1 MSTSFQIDY
10 TSIGLKLNYL
20 YEILATTFS
29 NDNNIIV
36 PNTASMGVR
45 LVDKRTLKIWPFPST
60 STYKNIEESRLLA
73 LNFVD
78 NVYFF
83 ALASLKGFSQHSQ
96 IESGFSKDNFSY
108 YTLNINKENLSFPK
122 SIAVDNTLQIPYL
135 KQAWSIII
143 CYANEINQIL
153 KKDDFG
159 EYNLKE
165 VSLTIISFEKLRESF
180 KLFNRAENIAL
191 ETIILSTKLKVALEK
206 KEEPLIRKIKNK
218 IEENI
223 SDVKRFGKNVS
234 ALKAIEHIEGYIK
247 GLES

>member
-29 NDNNIIV
+29 YDNNLIV

-60 STYKNIEESRLLA
+60 TTYKNIEESRLLV

-78 NVYFF
+78 DVYLF
-83 ALASLKGFSQHSQ
+83 ALASLKNSNFSQ
-96 IESGFSKDNFSY
+96 IERGISKENYSY
-108 YTLNINKENLSFPK
+108 YTFNVNEANKEFPK
-122 SIAVDNTLQIPYL
+122 NIAVKNSLQIPYL
-135 KQAWSIII
+135 KQAWAIII
-143 CYANEINQIL
+143 CYANKINQIL

-159 EYNLKE
+159 NYYLKE
-165 VSLTIISFEKLRESF
+165 VSLTMMSFVKFRESF
-180 KLFNRAENIAL
+180 KLFNRAENLSL
-191 ETIILSTKLKVALEK
+191 ETIILSTKLKVAIEK
-206 KEEPLIRKIKNK
+206 KEETLIREIKHK

-234 ALKAIEHIEGYIK
+234 ALKAIEYIESYMK